1 MASRNVEEETSN
13 NYSQHSFYQKMA
25 GNVAKEAIHVAIKNN
40 LNIKSLTASS
50 PSPII
55 KLADLGC
62 SVGPNTF
69 ASIQGLIHVIK
80 QAHQAQYDNN
90 NNPQNLEFQVY
101 FNDLHTNDFN
111 SLFAAI
117 PPSGGYFAAGVPG
130 SFHERLFPEASIHV
144 VQVYYSIH
152 WLSEAPQFGDS
163 PNRGRI
169 HYAGACDAV
178 LEAYKEQWR
187 KDFERFLAAR
197 AAEVVGGGMV
207 IVVGPS
213 LPDGLDYSILANG
226 IMFGCMGSILV
237 DLAHSGVITEE
248 EVDSFNLPIYMPPPQ
263 EFESAVA
270 QNGQFTIVAAGMTNP
285 APWLTE
291 GVHVDMVEYTSHIRA
306 AMEGMFLCRF
316 PTQVVGLLFDRLAVK
331 LSELSEE
338 MESAY
343 KDKIQAHFV
352 LRRNY

>member
-117 PPSGGYFAAGVPG
+117 PPSGGYFAAG
-130 SFHERLFPEASIHV
+130 
-144 VQVYYSIH
+144 
-152 WLSEAPQFGDS
+152 
-163 PNRGRI
+163 
-169 HYAGACDAV
+169 
-178 LEAYKEQWR
+178 AYKEQWR

-197 AAEVVGGGMV
+197 AAEVVGGGM
-207 IVVGPS
+207 
-213 LPDGLDYSILANG
+213 
-226 IMFGCMGSILV
+226 
-237 DLAHSGVITEE
+237 GVITEE

>member
-1 MASRNVEEETSN
+1 M
-13 NYSQHSFYQKMA
+13 
-25 GNVAKEAIHVAIKNN
+25 
-40 LNIKSLTASS
+40 
-50 PSPII
+50 
-55 KLADLGC
+55 GC

-69 ASIQGLIHVIK
+69 STIQGLIHVIK
-80 QAHQAQYDNN
+80 QAHQAQHDDSN

-130 SFHERLFPEASIHV
+130 SFHERLFPKA
-144 VQVYYSIH
+144 
-152 WLSEAPQFGDS
+152 

-169 HYAGACDAV
+169 HYAGACDVV

-197 AAEVVGGGMV
+197 AAEVVGGGM
-207 IVVGPS
+207 
-213 LPDGLDYSILANG
+213 
-226 IMFGCMGSILV
+226 
-237 DLAHSGVITEE
+237 GVITEE

-316 PTQVVGLLFDRLAVK
+316 PTEVVGLLFDRLAVK

>member
-1 MASRNVEEETSN
+1 
-13 NYSQHSFYQKMA
+13 
-25 GNVAKEAIHVAIKNN
+25 
-40 LNIKSLTASS
+40 
-50 PSPII
+50 
-55 KLADLGC
+55 
-62 SVGPNTF
+62 
-69 ASIQGLIHVIK
+69 
-80 QAHQAQYDNN
+80 
-90 NNPQNLEFQVY
+90 
-101 FNDLHTNDFN
+101 
-111 SLFAAI
+111 
-117 PPSGGYFAAGVPG
+117 
-130 SFHERLFPEASIHV
+130 
-144 VQVYYSIH
+144 
-152 WLSEAPQFGDS
+152 
-163 PNRGRI
+163 
-169 HYAGACDAV
+169 
-178 LEAYKEQWR
+178 
-187 KDFERFLAAR
+187 
-197 AAEVVGGGMV
+197 MV